1 MYYLRTAPA
10 ALVSLSALNTF
21 FAVFTHSNLH
31 LFIQHKQLT
40 TADVFTASPL
50 CNQSILLKA
59 NNSYFLISQFASKP
73 SGHPLSSVSVPVICS
88 RRSQPFPGHPVLLA
102 LWVYFGSL
110 MLWANPPFT
119 SNLYH
124 NSCCSSSACPL
135 AAAG

>member
-10 ALVSLSALNTF
+10 ASVSLSALNTF

-31 LFIQHKQLT
+31 LFIQRKQLT

-50 CNQSILLKA
+50 CFNQSCEGKYFI
-59 NNSYFLISQFASKP
+59 FLISQFASKS

-88 RRSQPFPGHPVLLA
+88 RRSQPFPGHLVLLA